1 MKTILKPGNS
11 ATVRR
16 TVLAAGAG
24 LLAASAAHAQFVPG
38 DLLVTTSTY
47 SDTGDAANLVAGVS
61 QLPGATAGQTVT
73 AVSNGAYATVFN
85 NSGPDASFGVTSAI
99 TVEQLNTSGGLI
111 SSFNINGAVTSFSSK
126 SEMQLN
132 PSTDGTSVSFMGYIA
147 PAGALDVSNSNTAGL
162 LDPTNPVTTTYNRAI
177 ITIGADG
184 TQTVTPVY
192 AYSGNNGRGAILNN
206 GQYYMVG
213 NAGNSGTGPTAATL
227 DALSGNTGVQTIA
240 QGSSGATT
248 VVGAYTNSSTGN
260 SKGDQYGFSVTQ
272 IGDTADKTG
281 KDDNFRGETVFNN
294 TLYVT
299 KGSGSNGVNTVY
311 QVGATGSLAGNS
323 LAANASTA
331 TISILPGFSTTLAS
345 STTATVYHPFGL
357 WFANSSTLY
366 VADEGNQAT
375 TDASGG
381 STFASNTGGLQKW
394 SLVGSTWK
402 LDYTLTSGLN
412 LGQGYT
418 VSGTAGGSTGSVTQF
433 TDGLRNMTGSVNAN
447 GTVTLYAI
455 TSTVGGL
462 GDQGASPNSLV
473 AITDTLADTSSSQA
487 SGESFSTLQTAS
499 YGQVLRGVAFAPV
512 PLPAA
517 LPMLLSGLGGLGLWM
532 RRRKISAA

>member
-177 ITIGADG
+177 ITIGADASAPI
-184 TQTVTPVY
+184 V
-192 AYSGNNGRGAILNN
+192 
-206 GQYYMVG
+206 M
-213 NAGNSGTGPTAATL
+213 
-227 DALSGNTGVQTIA
+227 IA
-240 QGSSGATT
+240 
-248 VVGAYTNSSTGN
+248 
-260 SKGDQYGFSVTQ
+260 
-272 IGDTADKTG
+272 
-281 KDDNFRGETVFNN
+281 R
-294 TLYVT
+294 L
-299 KGSGSNGVNTVY
+299 
-311 QVGATGSLAGNS
+311 
-323 LAANASTA
+323 
-331 TISILPGFSTTLAS
+331 
-345 STTATVYHPFGL
+345 
-357 WFANSSTLY
+357 
-366 VADEGNQAT
+366 
-375 TDASGG
+375 
-381 STFASNTGGLQKW
+381 
-394 SLVGSTWK
+394 
-402 LDYTLTSGLN
+402 
-412 LGQGYT
+412 
-418 VSGTAGGSTGSVTQF
+418 
-433 TDGLRNMTGSVNAN
+433 
-447 GTVTLYAI
+447 
-455 TSTVGGL
+455 
-462 GDQGASPNSLV
+462 
-473 AITDTLADTSSSQA
+473 
-487 SGESFSTLQTAS
+487 
-499 YGQVLRGVAFAPV
+499 
-512 PLPAA
+512 
-517 LPMLLSGLGGLGLWM
+517 
-532 RRRKISAA
+532 